1 MYSMTR
7 NTAVAD
13 DLSQEVFIQAYQHL
27 SQFRETSSMKTWLF
41 TIAKHKCIDYFR
53 SAFVRRVT
61 FHARMDDVSDD
72 SVEERVIAS
81 EQRNAVWAALFQL
94 KPDAR
99 EVVLLHTKED
109 MTFKEVGQVLGIS
122 ETAARVK
129 YHRAVQKLQRML
141 GEGGRRR

>member
-1 MYSMTR
+1 MDEYGQGIWRYVYSMTK
-7 NTAVAD
+7 NTAAAD

-27 SQFRETSSMKTWLF
+27 SQFREGSSMKTWLF
-41 TIAKHKCIDYFR
+41 VIEKHKCIDYFR

-99 EVVLLHTKED
+99 EPDECAQSAS
-109 MTFKEVGQVLGIS
+109 GAGI
-122 ETAARVK
+122 AGGWARWDV
-129 YHRAVQKLQRML
+129 A
-141 GEGGRRR
+141 GA